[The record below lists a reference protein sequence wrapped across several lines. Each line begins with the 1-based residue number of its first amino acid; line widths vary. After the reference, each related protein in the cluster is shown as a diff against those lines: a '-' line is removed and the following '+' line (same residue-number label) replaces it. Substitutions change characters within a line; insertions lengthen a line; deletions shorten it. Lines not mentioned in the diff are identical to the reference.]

1 MTEPSGVLVYG
12 AGAIGQFLAGALAAA
27 RVPVHCVARPA
38 SVEALQ
44 RRGLQLGRI
53 NGRTLHLAPGVVGA
67 SESLRDAPTPALVLL
82 TVKGPATLEAGADLE
97 RHCAPGTPVISFQNG
112 VDNPGRLHASA
123 PSLQV
128 LAGMVAFNVVMQ
140 EPGVVVQSSDGQL
153 ACSRDPIS
161 QQWAPRFAEAG
172 LALSLR
178 DDMRAVQWGKLLL
191 NLNNPVNALSGMPLR
206 EQLMERGYRRVVADL
221 QAEALRLLRRAGIR
235 PARVTP
241 LPPGLLP
248 SLLRLP
254 TPLFQALA
262 QRMLTLS
269 PEARSSM
276 QEDRRAGRR
285 TEIDDLCGAVVRLA
299 ESLGDKAPRNQRM
312 LDLLST
318 LDNTQ
323 NLNPPQLAERL
334 ASAASPQTEHV

>member
-27 RVPVHCVARPA
+27 RIPVHCVARPA
-38 SVEALQ
+38 SVDALQ
-44 RRGLQLGRI
+44 QRGLQVGRI
-53 NGRTLHLAPGVVGA
+53 NGRTLHIAPGVVSA
-67 SESLRDAPTPALVLL
+67 SKTLRDAPMPALVLL
-82 TVKGPATLEAGADLE
+82 TVKGPATLDAGADLE
-97 RHCAPGTPVISFQNG
+97 QHCAPGTPVISFQNG

-123 PSLQV
+123 PSLEV
-128 LAGMVAFNVVMQ
+128 LAGMVPFNVVMHA
-140 EPGVVVQSSDGQL
+140 PGSVQQSTDGQL
-153 ACSRDPIS
+153 ACARSAS
-161 QQWAPRFAEAG
+161 SEHWAARFAEAG
-172 LALSLR
+172 LPLSLHA
-178 DDMRAVQWGKLLL
+178 DMRAVQWGKLLL
-191 NLNNPVNALSGMPLR
+191 NLNNPVNALSGIPLR
-206 EQLMERGYRRVVADL
+206 EQLLQRGYRRVVADL
-221 QAEALRLLRRAGIR
+221 QSETLGLLRRAGIR

-241 LPPGLLP
+241 LPPALLP

-262 QRMLTLS
+262 RRMLTIS

-276 QEDRRAGRR
+276 QDDRRAGRR

-318 LDNTQ
+318 LDSSATLDPTQ
-323 NLNPPQLAERL
+323 LVERL
-334 ASAASPQTEHV
+334 AGGQANAAAPG